1 MSSAPPQLYASLM
14 VALGGGIGA
23 LLRYQVGRGMTY
35 VLGPSAM
42 MSFPWATLTVNVIGS
57 LGMGL
62 LAGWLMSTGTNPASE
77 QMRLVLGVGLLGG
90 FTTFSAFSLE
100 MMMLMNRGDH
110 ASAFIYGSVSVM
122 AGLAALYIGLI
133 VMKLFHG

>member
-1 MSSAPPQLYASLM
+1 MSASPPQLYASLL

-23 LLRYQVGRGMTY
+23 LLRYQFGRGMTSL
-35 VLGPSAM
+35 LGSSAVM
-42 MSFPWATLTVNVIGS
+42 AFPWATLAVNVIGS

-62 LAGWLMSTGTNPASE
+62 LAGWLAGGAHGGE
-77 QMRLVLGVGLLGG
+77 QLRLVFGVGLLGG

-100 MMMLMNRGDH
+100 MMMLMDRGDH
-110 ASAFIYGSVSVM
+110 TSAFVYGSVSVM
-122 AGLAALYIGLI
+122 AGLAALYMGLI